1 MAVRFAIL
9 PKVRTIPFF
18 LIWLS
23 LAMVCS
29 IALRTSAELHFD
41 IQQYISLMQN
51 PEIMLDPTYQREFI
65 FWGMLT
71 FLYNIFDD
79 GVIVFL
85 TLDCAMYLLLYQGIH
100 INRLAFFPKVSSLNA
115 RYTYFSILLFFT
127 FAIGIQ
133 IMYRQ
138 MWAFS
143 FLFLAIGYIKNN
155 KPYRA
160 ALLFI
165 VSVFIH
171 NAVII
176 ALPLLLLMINKSN
189 YKFIAY
195 FLILA
200 LPFALFFIQNSENPY
215 MIRGAVYYA
224 PYLSIAFL
232 LLFFVLFLIVI
243 LINYY
248 KKKDVEDA
256 GRYKDFTL
264 YVTAVFVSY
273 IMIFVGLDAPIN
285 RERLA
290 FILLS
295 LLYPL
300 MAFYIESS
308 FSNKILLRLVYLHL
322 SIIPSW
328 TFYYG
333 IIM

>member
-1 MAVRFAIL
+1 MVFLSYLVIYLMAVRFAIL

-200 LPFALFFIQNSENPY
+200 LPFALFFIQNSMN
-215 MIRGAVYYA
+215 
-224 PYLSIAFL
+224 L
-232 LLFFVLFLIVI
+232 L
-243 LINYY
+243 
-248 KKKDVEDA
+248 
-256 GRYKDFTL
+256 
-264 YVTAVFVSY
+264 
-273 IMIFVGLDAPIN
+273 
-285 RERLA
+285 
-290 FILLS
+290 
-295 LLYPL
+295 
-300 MAFYIESS
+300 
-308 FSNKILLRLVYLHL
+308 
-322 SIIPSW
+322 
-328 TFYYG
+328 
-333 IIM
+333 